1 MNRRSFLK
9 FLPAGVIG
17 AKQAAVEAAEKLA
30 LDGVSGSMNLRG
42 SPVSSA
48 GSVGI
53 GNDWARA
60 NLKRLVDPEWIAYRK
75 QQVAV
80 GALDAD
86 LAMMKS
92 IALGRRIDMQRDR
105 NFQRET
111 DRERSYLEKTIAG
124 FFD

>member
-17 AKQAAVEAAEKLA
+17 ARQAAAEAAEKLA
-30 LDGVSGSMNLRG
+30 LNGVSGSMSLSG
-42 SPVSSA
+42 APSTVA
-48 GSVGI
+48 GPIGI

-60 NLKRLVDPEWIAYRK
+60 NLKRLIDPEWLAYRK